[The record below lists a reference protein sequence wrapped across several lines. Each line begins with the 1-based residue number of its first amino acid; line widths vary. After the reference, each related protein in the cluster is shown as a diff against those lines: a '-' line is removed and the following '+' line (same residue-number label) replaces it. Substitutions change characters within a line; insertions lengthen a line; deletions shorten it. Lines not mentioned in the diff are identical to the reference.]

1 MIKKGCVNMN
11 SDLLPGMSVKE
22 LFNSEPMLVKMFM
35 ELKLHCIGCPMD
47 GFHTL
52 EDVAKENNLDL
63 DHLIGKIQDIRIKN
77 GSIIRANE
85 EEDHE

>member
-1 MIKKGCVNMN
+1 MN
-11 SDLLPGMSVKE
+11 LDLLPKMSVKE

-47 GFHTL
+47 EFHNL

-63 DHLIGKIQDIRIKN
+63 DGLLGKIKDIRIKN
-77 GSIIRANE
+77 ETIIRTKE
-85 EEDHE
+85 EG

>member
-1 MIKKGCVNMN
+1 MIINLDFFPK
-11 SDLLPGMSVKE
+11 MSVKE
-22 LFNSEPMLVKMFM
+22 LFDSEPMLVKMFM

-47 GFHTL
+47 EFHTL

-63 DHLIGKIQDIRIKN
+63 DHLIGKIQDISIKN
-77 GSIIRANE
+77 GTIIRING

>member
-1 MIKKGCVNMN
+1 MN
-11 SDLLPGMSVKE
+11 FDLLPKMSVKE
-22 LFNSEPMLVKMFM
+22 LFNSDPMLVKMFM

-47 GFHTL
+47 EFHNL

-63 DHLIGKIQDIRIKN
+63 DRLLGKIQDIRIKN
-77 GSIIRANE
+77 ETIIRTKE

>member
-1 MIKKGCVNMN
+1 MN
-11 SDLLPGMSVKE
+11 LELLPKMSVKE

-63 DHLIGKIQDIRIKN
+63 NDLIGKIQDIRIKN

-85 EEDHE
+85 EEGHE

>member
-1 MIKKGCVNMN
+1 MN

-35 ELKLHCIGCPMD
+35 ELKLNCIGCPMD

-63 DHLIGKIQDIRIKN
+63 DDLIGKIQEIRIKN
-77 GSIIRANE
+77 GTIMAQSE
-85 EEDHE
+85 LV

>member
-1 MIKKGCVNMN
+1 MN
-11 SDLLPGMSVKE
+11 LDLLPKMSVKE

-47 GFHTL
+47 EFHTL

-63 DHLIGKIQDIRIKN
+63 DDLLGKIQDIRTKN
-77 GSIIRANE
+77 ETIIRTKKG
-85 EEDHE
+85 EDHE